1 MDVAFC
7 NEDEAVELAG
17 GSPEQGLDCEWDGGA
32 GQGRMGRKQQGA
44 VRTACRLGRLH
55 AVACWVHVAVLLNHR
70 PVRHCPTA
78 CRHADMAQHCRRL
91 AVVTLGEKGCMIKET
106 GADDVVAMPAC
117 AGVKVR
123 WGQAVGGWLATTHI
137 VLLEQGMRLPFHPA
151 WQAVDTTGAV
161 DLFAAGFLFGLLNGM
176 DRCGEIGCMAGGA
189 VVQTLVSK
197 RGGDA

>member
-1 MDVAFC
+1 MPCSPTTATPPTALLPAYLPAPLQSIKSLLESGAVDVAFC

-55 AVACWVHVAVLLNHR
+55 AVAWWVHVAVPVNHR
-70 PVRHCPTA
+70 TCDTGPTTRCPAAHCDTASTA
-78 CRHADMAQHCRRL
+78 CRCADMAQHCRRL

-106 GADDVVAMPAC
+106 GAGDVVAMPAC

-123 WGQAVGGWLATTHI
+123 WGQAVGG
-137 VLLEQGMRLPFHPA
+137 
-151 WQAVDTTGAV
+151 
-161 DLFAAGFLFGLLNGM
+161 
-176 DRCGEIGCMAGGA
+176 
-189 VVQTLVSK
+189 
-197 RGGDA
+197 